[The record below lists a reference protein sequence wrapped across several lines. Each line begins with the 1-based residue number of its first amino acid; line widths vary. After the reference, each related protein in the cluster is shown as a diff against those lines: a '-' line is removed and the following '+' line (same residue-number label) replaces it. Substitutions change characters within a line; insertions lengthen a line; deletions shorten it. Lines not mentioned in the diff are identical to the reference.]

1 VKNLSLKQSPQL
13 LHVAA
18 HLPLVGEPPACNRE
32 FTMAWSLAQFY
43 EPLMTG
49 QSTAQREAVLATGA
63 AFDYVTGSAR
73 RDPGLGDVREWA
85 TSLFSHRGS
94 WRIVQVTAQRS
105 DFTVLGVKHVLLFH
119 FELRN
124 RTTDAT

>member
-1 VKNLSLKQSPQL
+1 
-13 LHVAA
+13 
-18 HLPLVGEPPACNRE
+18 
-32 FTMAWSLAQFY
+32 MAWSLAQFY

-124 RTTDAT
+124 RTTDATKAICVVNGGFDSGGGEEGPSLSTCHQ